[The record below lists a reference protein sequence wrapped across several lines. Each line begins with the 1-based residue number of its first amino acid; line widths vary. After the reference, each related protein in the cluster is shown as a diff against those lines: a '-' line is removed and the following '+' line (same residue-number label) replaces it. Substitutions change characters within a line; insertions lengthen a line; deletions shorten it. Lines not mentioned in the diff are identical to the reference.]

1 MRTEVMSSLVSKAM
15 STSEK
20 VMKRSAKSCISV
32 KPSRAFEG
40 WESQKAPM
48 RSRVSSLP

>member
-1 MRTEVMSSLVSKAM
+1 MISSASKPT

-20 VMKRSAKSCISV
+20 EMKRSAKSCMSV
-32 KPSRAFEG
+32 KPSRAFAG